1 MNERVVHER
10 AARGDAVMQRLS
22 ELRFAVCGVGAL
34 GSNLALTLVKMGAKR
49 LLLID
54 KDRVES
60 RNLATQA
67 FGLEDVGAPKV
78 EVLRNSLFR
87 ETFVEVSIVNKELT
101 GQNAGKLLGK
111 PDLIVDV
118 FDNSLSRKALQDY
131 ARANSIDCV
140 HAGVN
145 DQYGEIVWDEKY
157 LVPSDAGLDVCDY
170 PLSRT
175 LVMLVA
181 ATAAEAI
188 MQFIASSEKNNYS
201 ITLGDLKIN
210 KETR

>member
-1 MNERVVHER
+1 
-10 AARGDAVMQRLS
+10 MQRLS

>member
-1 MNERVVHER
+1 
-10 AARGDAVMQRLS
+10 MQRLS
-22 ELRFAVCGVGAL
+22 EFRFAICGVGAL
-34 GSNLALTLVKMGAKR
+34 GSNLALTLVKMGAKN

-67 FGLEDVGAPKV
+67 YGLEDVGAPKA
-78 EVLRNSLFR
+78 EVLRNLIFR
-87 ETFVEVSIVNKELT
+87 ETFVEVKIVNKELT
-101 GQNAGKLLGK
+101 GENAGKLLGK
-111 PDLIVDV
+111 PDLIVDG
-118 FDNSLSRKALQDY
+118 FDNSLSRQALQDY
-131 ARANSIDCV
+131 ARTNSVDCI

-145 DQYGEIVWDEKY
+145 DQYGEIVWDKKY
-157 LVPSDAGLDVCDY
+157 SVPSDAGLDICDY
-170 PLSRT
+170 PLART

-188 MQFIASSEKNNYS
+188 MQFIASGERNNYS